1 MSDWETVGEKP
12 YTPYVEEPE
21 VLKGMPVDVMITLDS
36 IPGSFIPS
44 PALQK
49 ALDDMIRLPAISM
62 GKSNLMMNL
71 LKGRGEL
78 KGGFVQMTPTAGYGG
93 YLIYDELVEPEIEPE
108 NWAHKRGL
116 GQPKVKKPN
125 NPRGNEL
132 YGTGWRKNK

>member
-21 VLKGMPVDVMITLDS
+21 PAKGPLDVFITLDS

-49 ALDDMIRLPAISM
+49 ALSDMIRLPAISM
-62 GKSNLMMNL
+62 GKSHVMMNL

-78 KGGFVQMTPTAGYGG
+78 KTGFAQMSPTAGYGG
-93 YLIYDELVEPEIEPE
+93 YLIIDELVDQEIEPE

-116 GQPKVKKPN
+116 GKPKVKKPN
-125 NPRGNEL
+125 SPRGNEL
-132 YGTGWRKNK
+132 YGTGWRKRK